1 MSPRPQETDFFMYNN
16 FPMGIADR
24 IRAYTVTKDLVKA
37 TLREQEVL
45 NHQIV
50 INSLDCHMSHALLMR
65 GPALTQFIMLTA
77 HKHLLPK
84 SDNDSKAF
92 DFWSRKFGIDI
103 NFDKTKDMVSLVH
116 PRPSGSLIVS
126 WKNNRYLSRRS
137 SENQFLSDGSQN
149 AIIAMSIVPD
159 SYWPHI
165 AKHGMIFAQLRG
177 DIYDA
182 PWRIP
187 AIGLSGA
194 ILPNTDNLLSSNTYT
209 GLLSF
214 SEPQLVSDAF
224 YNVTARVSKTI
235 DARKEFRECVLDP
248 LGVFADMRTMR

>member
-1 MSPRPQETDFFMYNN
+1 MSPRPEKTDFFMYNN
-16 FPMGIADR
+16 FALSIGDR
-24 IRAYTVTKDLVKA
+24 IRAYTVTKNLVQA
-37 TLREQEVL
+37 TLREQELL

-50 INSLDCHMSHALLMR
+50 INGLDCHMSHALLVR
-65 GPALTQFIMLTA
+65 GNAINQFIMLAA

-84 SDNDSKAF
+84 SGSDSKAF

-103 NFDKTKDMVSLVH
+103 NYDKRSDTVSLVH
-116 PRPSGSLIVS
+116 PRPSGSLVVS
-126 WKNNRYLSRRS
+126 WKDNRDSWNLW
-137 SENQFLSDGSQN
+137 ENQFLSDGSLD

-177 DIYDA
+177 DICDA
-182 PWRIP
+182 PWDIP
-187 AIGLSGA
+187 GIGLFGA
-194 ILPNTDNLLSSNTYT
+194 ILPNTDNLLSPHKHT

-214 SEPQLVSDAF
+214 SQPQLVEDAF
-224 YNVTARVSKTI
+224 FNVTARVGKTI

-248 LGVFADMRTMR
+248 LGIFADLRTMK